1 MAKFAY
7 LYNIGFFTNDGKGV
21 MRSVPEFFSKLENLL
36 DTDPEKI
43 IRKFDE
49 DTFRVFKFYH
59 NDPKDI
65 IVIPFGKFIKKNRPY
80 TCDEKDSKSLVEL
93 KEDMYDINSLV
104 YSTRHH
110 AMMYTTNQKGPNDLQ
125 LCKYFNTFI
134 NKKDGCDLQIKPI
147 LFNKTLEE
155 IRNSPRVTSILIS
168 VDLGQ
173 DINNFFNSQIT
184 EDKNLIKTLI
194 GLFSVGKDDIDG
206 RYIKLNIGLGRG
218 KKDLTLNKD
227 SVLELIGDMNIES
240 PYIKEIELRYADAKT
255 EKIELIKLKN
265 GRSKV
270 KAKFTTH
277 DSKLG
282 PEYLNDKA
290 DEAFLAVRE
299 HFIEQVRIFREDF
312 KIEDKGEHK
321 LNEEWREE
329 KSSN

>member
-7 LYNIGFFTNDGKGV
+7 IYNIGFFTNDGKGV

-36 DTDPEKI
+36 DTNPEKI
-43 IRKFDE
+43 IRQFDE
-49 DTFRVFKFYH
+49 ETYRVFRFYH
-59 NDPKDI
+59 NDSKNV
-65 IVIPFGKFIKKNRPY
+65 IVIPFGKLIKKNKPY

-104 YSTRHH
+104 YSTSYHV
-110 AMMYTTNQKGPNDLQ
+110 MMYTTNRKGPNDLE

-134 NKKDGCDLQIKPI
+134 NNQDGCDLYIKPI
-147 LFNKTLEE
+147 LLSKTLQE
-155 IRNSPRVTSILIS
+155 IRNSPRVTSMLIS

-184 EDKNLIKTLI
+184 EDKSLIKTLF
-194 GLFSVGKDDIDG
+194 GLLSAGKDDIAG
-206 RYIKLNIGLGRG
+206 RYVTLNIGLGRG

-227 SVLELIGDMNIES
+227 SVLELIESMNIDS
-240 PYIKEIELRYADAKT
+240 PYIKEIELHYADART
-255 EKIELIKLKN
+255 EKVELIKLKN
-265 GRSKV
+265 STSRV
-270 KAKFTTH
+270 KAKFSTK

-282 PEYLNDKA
+282 PEYLSDKA
-290 DEAFLAVRE
+290 EDAFLAVRE
-299 HFIEQVRIFREDF
+299 HFIAEVRLFEE
-312 KIEDKGEHK
+312 KIVVKDKEEYK